1 MMSVEALACSL
12 NAHELKAVPSTAQQ
26 LADLTLLP
34 WSKFQSSQEVD
45 LECSQVINRCWRNNP
60 ETSEL
65 KQQLFLLLVTLWAG
79 LLDKDELVVLSPPPE
94 CGPCVAPGSPEL
106 GSVDSSRGS
115 WLPGGGLFQPV
126 KTGVTALKLSAEE
139 QGEVIRLGP
148 GPGAWCPSGGHLGP
162 DAGGWV

>member
-1 MMSVEALACSL
+1 MFVEALACSL
-12 NAHELKAVPSTAQQ
+12 NTHELKAVPSTAQQ

-45 LECSQVINRCWRNNP
+45 LECSQVIHRCWRNNP

-65 KQQLFLLLVTLWAG
+65 KQQPFFLLVTLWAG
-79 LLDKDELVVLSPPPE
+79 LLDTDELVVLLPPPE
-94 CGPCVAPGSPEL
+94 CGPCVARGSLGL
-106 GSVDSSRGS
+106 GSVDFSRGS

-126 KTGVTALKLSAEE
+126 KTGATALKLSAEE

-148 GPGAWCPSGGHLGP
+148 GPRAWCPSEGHLGP
-162 DAGGWV
+162 DAGGL